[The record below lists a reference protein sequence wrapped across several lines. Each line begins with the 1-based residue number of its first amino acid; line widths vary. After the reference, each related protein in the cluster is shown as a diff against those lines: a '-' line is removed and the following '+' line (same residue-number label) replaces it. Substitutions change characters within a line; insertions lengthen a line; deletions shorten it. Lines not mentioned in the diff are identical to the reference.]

1 MWRHSKV
8 ARKGH
13 RDLAL
18 EEGVEAALDAL
29 ELALD
34 ALELGLEP
42 VRQLVAVLQGG
53 LHTLPLICRRAGLDP
68 VAATVLVRL
77 AVIMR
82 LAVIVR
88 RAVIMSRAVI
98 VRRAVIMRRAVIV
111 RRAAIVRRAVD
122 LAILPAPAALPEEVM
137 DSRTAWVLRISIAL
151 RDLQPP
157 ELHYSRDIG
166 VDRAPRQERPH
177 S

>member
-34 ALELGLEP
+34 AFELGLEP
-42 VRQLVAVLQGG
+42 VCQLVAVMQGG
-53 LHTLPLICRRAGLDP
+53 LHMLPLVCRRASQDP
-68 VAATVLVRL
+68 VAATVIVRCAVILRLAVIVRL
-77 AVIMR
+77 AVILR
-82 LAVIVR
+82 LAVIVRCAVIVR
-88 RAVIMSRAVI
+88 RAVN
-98 VRRAVIMRRAVIV
+98 
-111 RRAAIVRRAVD
+111 
-122 LAILPAPAALPEEVM
+122 LAILPAPAALLEEVM
-137 DSRTAWVLRISIAL
+137 DSRAAWVLRISIAL